1 MYAGPGADVIVF
13 SQGTDTALFF
23 STAFD
28 QIDLSGVAEITD
40 FADLSA
46 NHLADVG
53 GNAVITDGL
62 GNSLTISGVLS
73 AALTADDFIF

>member
-1 MYAGPGADVIVF
+1 
-13 SQGTDTALFF
+13 
-23 STAFD
+23 
-28 QIDLSGVAEITD
+28 
-40 FADLSA
+40 ADLSA

-73 AALTADDFIF
+73 SGLTADDFIF